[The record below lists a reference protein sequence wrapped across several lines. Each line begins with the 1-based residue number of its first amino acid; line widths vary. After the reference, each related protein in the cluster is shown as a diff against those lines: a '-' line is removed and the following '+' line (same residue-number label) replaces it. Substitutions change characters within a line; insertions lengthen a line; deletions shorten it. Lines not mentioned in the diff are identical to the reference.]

1 MSNDELEQD
10 NDCLLTSLRCAI
22 DENFRGFYLVFQP
35 LFHVDA
41 NDRSKRTII
50 GYEALARWD
59 HVPPDVF
66 IPLAERHGLI
76 EAIGEWVI
84 EELLRTIKHLG
95 QFMVFDQIRF
105 FFNLS
110 GKQVSMNGR
119 FLDYLKATIEL
130 YDIRASL
137 LGVELTETSAIN
149 DVAAAKWMV
158 DRLEDIGIDVALD
171 DFGIGTSGMARLQEL
186 NISKIKIDRSFVRIE
201 HAKSMSIIRNTLRM
215 AKEMDIDVIV
225 EGIETD
231 EQLKQLLEMGATLF
245 QGFLLGKPKK
255 VMGTC

>member
-1 MSNDELEQD
+1 MSNELKQVDEA
-10 NDCLLTSLRCAI
+10 LLTSLKCAI

-35 LFHVDA
+35 LFHVDSTDTA
-41 NDRSKRTII
+41 KRTII

-66 IPLAERHGLI
+66 IPLAERNDLI

-95 QFMVFDQIRF
+95 QFMVFDQMRF

-130 YDIRASL
+130 YDIPGSL
-137 LGVELTETSAIN
+137 LGVELTETCAIN

-158 DRLEDIGIDVALD
+158 DALAEIGIDVALD

-215 AKEMDIDVIV
+215 AKEMNIDVVI

>member
-1 MSNDELEQD
+1 MSNELKQVDET
-10 NDCLLTSLRCAI
+10 LLTSLKFAI

-35 LFHVDA
+35 LFHVDVSDSA
-41 NDRSKRTII
+41 KRTIV

-66 IPLAERHGLI
+66 IPLAEQHGLI
-76 EAIGEWVI
+76 EAIGEFVI

-95 QFMVFDQIRF
+95 QFMVFDHIRF

-110 GKQVSMNGR
+110 GQQVSMNGN
-119 FLDYLKATIEL
+119 FLNYLKTTIDL
-130 YDIRASL
+130 YGIKASL
-137 LGVELTETSAIN
+137 LGVELTETCAIN
-149 DVAAAKWMV
+149 DVSAAKWMV
-158 DRLEDIGIDVALD
+158 DALTEIGIDVALD

-215 AKEMDIDVIV
+215 ATEMNIDVVI

-255 VMGTC
+255 VMGAC